1 MMNNFKEQIEKY
13 RDTIN
18 SDLKKVYSS
27 GPESLNHPINHVL
40 NGKGKRL
47 RPILSLIIC
56 DMNSVPEESS
66 LPAALAMEILHN
78 FTLIHDDIMD
88 KDLVRHGIE
97 TVHSKWDENTAILAG
112 DAMLA
117 VSMRLLTNANYGNS
131 ALILNTYVKGLLA
144 VCEGQ
149 AYDIEFEKKPYV
161 NLKEYENMIYLKT
174 AYMIGLSSQI
184 GGMVSNLSDKE
195 CEKLKIFGESLGMA
209 YQVQDDIL
217 ELFSEKDTMNKS
229 LESDILLKKKTFLW
243 ASIEDKDDINRL
255 ESIMTKFPEDKVV
268 YLKELRKFVEIL
280 GVRDKANSFISNK
293 IKIANDILSTLN
305 GNSEML
311 QYFSDLITR
320 RKK

>member
-1 MMNNFKEQIEKY
+1 MNKFEKQIKRY

-27 GPESLNHPINHVL
+27 GPESLKHPINHVL

-47 RPILSLIIC
+47 RPILTLIIC
-56 DMNSVPEESS
+56 DMNFVPEHKS

-117 VSMRLLTNANYGNS
+117 VSMRLLTNTSYSNS
-131 ALILNTYVKGLLA
+131 SLILNTYVKGLLA

-149 AYDIEFEKKPYV
+149 AYDIEFENKNYV
-161 NLKEYENMIYLKT
+161 NLKEYKNMIYLKT
-174 AYMIGLSSQI
+174 AYMIGLASQI
-184 GGMVSNLSDKE
+184 GAMVSNLTNEE
-195 CEKLKIFGESLGMA
+195 CEKLRIFGESLGMA

-217 ELFSEKDTMNKS
+217 ELFSEKVTMNKS

-243 ASIEDKDDINRL
+243 ASMEDEDDINRL
-255 ESIMTKFPEDKVV
+255 DYIMTKFPEDKVIF
-268 YLKELRKFVEIL
+268 LKELRKFVEDR
-280 GVRDKANSFISNK
+280 GVRDKANSFI
-293 IKIANDILSTLN
+293 IKNINRANDILLSLN
-305 GNSEML
+305 GDTDML
-311 QYFSDLITR
+311 QYFSDLIIR
-320 RKK
+320 REK